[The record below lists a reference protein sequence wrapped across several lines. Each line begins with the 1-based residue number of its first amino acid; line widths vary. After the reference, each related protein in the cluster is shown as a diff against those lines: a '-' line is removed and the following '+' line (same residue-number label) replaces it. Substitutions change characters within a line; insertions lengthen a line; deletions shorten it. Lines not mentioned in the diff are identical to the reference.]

1 VVTPE
6 IAAAERLEEQEVR
19 VGASRSVAPASGVS
33 RGWRGYPRLVL
44 LHFGYAVVLVF
55 GTVLIHAACTAGVIV
70 WLRSPATHRWV
81 KRSAVRRAAV
91 LATLVCL
98 MSMAGYLESGL
109 WAGFY
114 VMVHALP
121 TFGDAIYFSLVTFT
135 TLGYGDITLDE
146 KWRVLA
152 AFEAANGIIMFGWTT
167 AIIAT
172 VAHRLFFDDQ
182 GPDSEA
188 S

>member
-1 VVTPE
+1 
-6 IAAAERLEEQEVR
+6 
-19 VGASRSVAPASGVS
+19 
-33 RGWRGYPRLVL
+33 VL
-44 LHFGYAVVLVF
+44 LHFGYAVILVF

-70 WLRSPATHRWV
+70 WLRSLAGHHWA

-91 LATLVCL
+91 LATLVFL
-98 MSMAGYLESGL
+98 MSLAGYLESGL

-114 VMVHALP
+114 LLVDALP
-121 TFGDAIYFSLVTFT
+121 TFEDAIYFSLVTFT

-172 VAHRLFFDDQ
+172 VAHRLFFDQ
-182 GPDSEA
+182 GPDSDA